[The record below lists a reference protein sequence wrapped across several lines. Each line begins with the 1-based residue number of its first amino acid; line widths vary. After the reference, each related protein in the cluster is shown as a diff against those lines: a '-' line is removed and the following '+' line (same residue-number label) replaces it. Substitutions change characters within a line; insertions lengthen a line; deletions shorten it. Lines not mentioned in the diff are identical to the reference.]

1 MHKRLAFVDTLRGI
15 AVLSVVLQHAL
26 EQIVLNQPTGGYYW
40 AFHYALGEYFN
51 FGRFGVVLF
60 FFVSGFV
67 IPYSFPNSAA
77 PVRDFAISRF
87 FRLYPAYWLSIV
99 LLLVLSPILEGKSF
113 PLSHVAANATMFQM
127 FMGIPNIR
135 IAYWTLA
142 VELMFYVSCIC
153 LFASGFLTRRLTA
166 FQIVIATC
174 VIGVAAFPVIKVHAV
189 WGVLELALDL
199 TAMFFGKVIRDT
211 VMEGK
216 LSWRHVGI
224 CAVLYVIFAAGV
236 AYRRYGIDYQ
246 ENFFCAYGMGAA
258 YILAACVFIGFAA
271 LGEKA
276 AWRSMSFVG
285 MISYSVY
292 LMGSFAMM
300 VIFYFFGAGNG
311 PLQWF
316 LFAAAVVAASIL
328 VSWLTYL
335 TVEKPCISFGHRFRS
350 PRGLASV
357 SLQSSLR
364 SQVAE

>member
-15 AVLSVVLQHAL
+15 AVMAVVLQHAL
-26 EQIVLNQPTGGYYW
+26 EQIVLNQPTGSYYW

-77 PVRDFAISRF
+77 PVRDFAVSRF

-99 LLLVLSPILEGKSF
+99 VLLVLSPVIEGKTF
-113 PLSHVAANATMFQM
+113 ALSQVAANVTMFQM
-127 FMGIPNIR
+127 FMGVPNIR

-142 VELMFYVSCIC
+142 VELIFYVSCIC
-153 LFASGFLTRRLTA
+153 LFATGFLTRRLTA
-166 FQIVIATC
+166 FQIVIAVC
-174 VIGVAAFPVIKVHAV
+174 VVGIVAFPIIKIHAV

-199 TAMFFGKVIRDT
+199 AAMFFGKVIRDT

-224 CAVLYVIFAAGV
+224 CAALYVTFAAAV
-236 AYRRYGIDYQ
+236 AYKRYGIVYQ

-258 YILAACVFIGFAA
+258 YIAAAFMFMGFAA

-276 AWRSMSFVG
+276 AWGFMSFIG
-285 MISYSVY
+285 TISYSIY
-292 LMGSFAMM
+292 LMGSFAMI

-311 PLQWF
+311 PLQWL
-316 LFAAAVVAASIL
+316 LFTAAVVAASIL
-328 VSWLTYL
+328 VSWGTYL
-335 TVEKPCISFGHRFRS
+335 AVEKPCISFGHRFRS
-350 PRGLASV
+350 PRTFASV
-357 SLQSSLR
+357 PLQPTLR

>member
-15 AVLSVVLQHAL
+15 AVLSVVLQHTL
-26 EQIVLNQPTGGYYW
+26 EQIVLNQPTGTYFW

-99 LLLVLSPILEGKSF
+99 VLLVLSPAIEGKTFLS
-113 PLSHVAANATMFQM
+113 SHVLANMTMFQM

-135 IAYWTLA
+135 IAYWTLT
-142 VELMFYVSCIC
+142 VELIFYVSCIC
-153 LFASGFLTRRLTA
+153 LFATGFLTRRLTA
-166 FQIVIATC
+166 LQIVIATC
-174 VIGVAAFPVIKVHAV
+174 VIGIVAFPVVKSHAV

-216 LSWRHVGI
+216 LNWRHVGI
-224 CAVLYVIFAAGV
+224 CALLYVIFAAGV
-236 AYRRYGIDYQ
+236 TYRRYGIDYQ

-258 YILAACVFIGFAA
+258 YIVAAFVFIGFAA
-271 LGEKA
+271 FGEKA
-276 AWRSMSFVG
+276 AWRFMSFVG
-285 MISYSVY
+285 MISYSIY
-292 LMGSFAMM
+292 LMGSFAMI
-300 VIFYFFGAGNG
+300 VIFYYSGAGSG
-311 PLQWF
+311 PVQWL
-316 LFAAAVVAASIL
+316 LFTVAVIAASIL

-335 TVEKPCISFGHRFRS
+335 AVEKPSIRFGQRFRS
-350 PRGLASV
+350 PRAFASV
-357 SLQSSLR
+357 SLQSPLR

>member
-26 EQIVLNQPTGGYYW
+26 EQVVINQPTGSYYW

-67 IPYSFPNSAA
+67 IPYSFPKSAA
-77 PVRDFAISRF
+77 PVRDFAVSRF

-99 LLLVLSPILEGKSF
+99 VLLILSPVIEGKEF
-113 PLSHVAANATMFQM
+113 PLSHVVANATMFQM
-127 FMGIPNIR
+127 FMGVPNIR

-142 VELMFYVSCIC
+142 VELIFYVGCIA
-153 LFASGFLTRRLTA
+153 LFSTGFLTRRLTA

-174 VIGVAAFPVIKVHAV
+174 VVGIVAFPVVKTHAV
-189 WGVLELALDL
+189 WGLLELALDL

-216 LSWRHVGI
+216 LGWRHVGI
-224 CAVLYVIFAAGV
+224 CVLLYVTFAAAA

-246 ENFFCAYGMGAA
+246 ENFFCAYGIGAA
-258 YILAACVFIGFAA
+258 YILAAFVFIGFAA

-276 AWRSMSFVG
+276 AWGFMSFVG
-285 MISYSVY
+285 TISYSIY
-292 LMGSFAMM
+292 LMGSFTMI

-311 PLQWF
+311 VLQWF
-316 LFAAAVVAASIL
+316 LFAFAVVSASIL

-335 TVEKPCISFGHRFRS
+335 TVEKPAINFGHRFRS
-350 PRGLASV
+350 PRVFAPV
-357 SLQSSLR
+357 SLQSPLQ

>member
-15 AVLSVVLQHAL
+15 AVLSVVLQHTL
-26 EQIVLNQPTGGYYW
+26 EQIVLNQTTGSYYW

-67 IPYSFPNSAA
+67 IPYSFPSSAA
-77 PVRDFAISRF
+77 PVRDFAVSRF

-99 LLLVLSPILEGKSF
+99 FLLVLSPVIEGKTF
-113 PLSHVAANATMFQM
+113 PLAQVAANATMFQM

-142 VELMFYVSCIC
+142 VELIFYVSCIC
-153 LFASGFLTRRLTA
+153 LFASGLLTRRLTA

-174 VIGVAAFPVIKVHAV
+174 VVGIVAFPVVTSHAA

-199 TAMFFGKVIRDT
+199 VAMFFGKVIRDT

-224 CAVLYVIFAAGV
+224 CAVLYTIFAAGV
-236 AYRRYGIDYQ
+236 TFRRYGVDYQ

-258 YILAACVFIGFAA
+258 YILAAFVFIAFAA
-271 LGEKA
+271 VGEKA
-276 AWRSMSFVG
+276 AWRFMSFVG
-285 MISYSVY
+285 TISFSIY
-292 LMGSFAMM
+292 LMGSFAMI
-300 VIFYFFGAGNG
+300 VVFYFFGAGNG
-311 PLQWF
+311 PLQWL
-316 LFAAAVVAASIL
+316 LFMVAVVAASIL
-328 VSWLTYL
+328 VSWASYL
-335 TVEKPCISFGHRFRS
+335 AVEKPCISFGRRFRS
-350 PRGLASV
+350 PRAFAAV
-357 SLQSSLR
+357 PLQPSLR
-364 SQVAE
+364 SQGAE

>member
-26 EQIVLNQPTGGYYW
+26 EQIVLNQQTGSYYW
-40 AFHYALGEYFN
+40 VFHHALGEYFN

-67 IPYSFPNSAA
+67 IPYSFPKSAA
-77 PVRDFAISRF
+77 PVRDFVVSRF

-99 LLLVLSPILEGKSF
+99 VLLVLSPTIEGKTF

-142 VELMFYVSCIC
+142 VELMFYVSCIG
-153 LFASGFLTRRLTA
+153 LFATGFLTRRLTA
-166 FQIVIATC
+166 FQIVVATC
-174 VIGVAAFPVIKVHAV
+174 VVGIVAFPFVKVHAV

-211 VMEGK
+211 VMEDK
-216 LSWRHVGI
+216 LSWRHVAI

-246 ENFFCAYGMGAA
+246 ENFFCAYGMGGA
-258 YILAACVFIGFAA
+258 YILAAFVFVGFAA

-276 AWRSMSFVG
+276 AWRFMSFVG
-285 MISYSVY
+285 TISYSIY
-292 LMGSFAMM
+292 LMGSFAMI
-300 VIFYFFGAGNG
+300 VIFYFFGGGSG

-316 LFAAAVVAASIL
+316 LFTAAVIAASIL

-335 TVEKPCISFGHRFRS
+335 TIEKPSINFGHRFRS
-350 PRGLASV
+350 PRAFASV
-357 SLQSSLR
+357 PLQPTLR
-364 SQVAE
+364 SQGAE

>member
-1 MHKRLAFVDTLRGI
+1 MHKRLAFIDTLRGI
-15 AVLSVVLQHAL
+15 AVLSVVLQHSL
-26 EQIVLNQPTGGYYW
+26 EQIVLNQPTGSYYW
-40 AFHYALGEYFN
+40 TFHHALGEYFN

-99 LLLVLSPILEGKSF
+99 VLLILSPVIEGKAI
-113 PLSHVAANATMFQM
+113 PLSHVAANVTMFQM
-127 FMGIPNIR
+127 FMGVPNIR

-142 VELMFYVSCIC
+142 VELMFYISCIG
-153 LFASGFLTRRLTA
+153 LFATGFLKRRLTA
-166 FQIVIATC
+166 FQIVIAAS
-174 VIGVAAFPVIKVHAV
+174 VVGIVAFPLIKIHAV

-216 LSWRHVGI
+216 LNWRHVGI
-224 CAVLYVIFAAGV
+224 CAVLYVTFAAGV
-236 AYRRYGIDYQ
+236 AYKRYGISYQ

-258 YILAACVFIGFAA
+258 YIAAAFVFIGAAA

-276 AWRSMSFVG
+276 AWGFMSFVG

-292 LMGSFAMM
+292 LMGSFAMI

-311 PLQWF
+311 PLQW
-316 LFAAAVVAASIL
+316 LLYTVAVVVASVL

-335 TVEKPCISFGHRFRS
+335 TVEKPCISFGQRFRS
-350 PRGLASV
+350 PRAFASV
-357 SLQSSLR
+357 SLQPSLR

>member
-26 EQIVLNQPTGGYYW
+26 EQIVLNQPTGNYYW
-40 AFHYALGEYFN
+40 AFHHALGEYFN

-77 PVRDFAISRF
+77 PVRDFAVSRF
-87 FRLYPAYWLSIV
+87 FRLYPAYWLSLV
-99 LLLVLSPILEGKSF
+99 VLLVLSPVIEGKSF

-142 VELMFYVSCIC
+142 VELMFYISCIF
-153 LFASGFLTRRLTA
+153 LFATGFLTRRLTA

-174 VIGVAAFPVIKVHAV
+174 VVGIIAFPVVKIHAV

-199 TAMFFGKVIRDT
+199 TAMFFGKVIRDA

-216 LSWRHVGI
+216 LNWRHVGI

-236 AYRRYGIDYQ
+236 AYKRYGVDYQ

-258 YILAACVFIGFAA
+258 YILAALVFIGFAA

-276 AWRSMSFVG
+276 AWSFMSFVG
-285 MISYSVY
+285 TISFSIY
-292 LMGSFAMM
+292 LMGSFAMI

-311 PLQWF
+311 PLQWL
-316 LFAAAVVAASIL
+316 LFALAVVAASIL
-328 VSWLTYL
+328 VSWVTYL
-335 TVEKPCISFGHRFRS
+335 TVEKPCINFGHRFRS
-350 PRGLASV
+350 PRAFASV
-357 SLQSSLR
+357 PLQPSLR
-364 SQVAE
+364 SQGAE